1 MASKVFADGKRLEH
15 LPGYMGMTLRH
26 TDDTKAN
33 LKKAWVT
40 SATLP
45 WEPPLRMCYGKH
57 YVYTTNNDTAPRLS
71 LSTSTRLSVSP

>member
-15 LPGYMGMTLRH
+15 LPGYMGMTLRYA
-26 TDDTKAN
+26 DDTKTN
-33 LKKAWVT
+33 FTKAWVT

-45 WEPPLRMCYGKH
+45 WEPPLRRYYSKHDMC
-57 YVYTTNNDTAPRLS
+57 TTNSDTAPRLS